1 MSSRHSTATS
11 TASSAV
17 SVGQLRMTA
26 GANFYQ
32 YLPLKTKVTLKSPL
46 EGHNLNPFHKPD
58 DFLER
63 TVTNLTSNNWEAN
76 VTGMAGIVRFA
87 RHHLDFLVEEYKTLL
102 PLVLNHVKNLRSQVT
117 QLIIQQNSFTC
128 KLICDLKTGL
138 SGGCHDFG

>member
-11 TASSAV
+11 TTSSAV
-17 SVGQLRMTA
+17 SVGQLRMT
-26 GANFYQ
+26 GGNFYQ

-46 EGHNLNPFHKPD
+46 EGHNLNPFHKPE

-63 TVTNLTSNNWEAN
+63 TVTNLTANNWEAN

-117 QLIIQQNSFTC
+117 DAHVVTRSV
-128 KLICDLKTGL
+128 KRL
-138 SGGCHDFG
+138 SQAFFSHLPKN